1 MSFEGINNPPQS
13 FLGKVLLRSVFKIV
27 CKAVTLLGNNGV
39 QNDVR
44 IREVLLAAAH
54 TELKLVTSKRKG
66 AGTVSIRVVPKN
78 CRKCW
83 NAKIHTSA
91 LCTVNI
97 RASDEV
103 INNYRKR
110 STQKD

>member
-13 FLGKVLLRSVFKIV
+13 FLGEVLFRSIFKIV

-39 QNDVR
+39 QNDIR

-66 AGTVSIRVVPKN
+66 AGTVSIRVVPKD

-83 NAKIHTSA
+83 HAQIHTSA
-91 LCTVNI
+91 LCTVDIGTSNKI
-97 RASDEV
+97 
-103 INNYRKR
+103 INNYRKCGA
-110 STQKD
+110 